1 MVNTEDLEPFIQ
13 QSDETLLARVEAL
26 EQEVEGLERRIET
39 LEHIVRRYD
48 RATLCHGMSQY
59 LSRLIMKRFIYSKYL
74 NPARGIYK
82 QIMLSI
88 YHLIHRSVDAKRG
101 LTPHPLSHPLRMR

>member
-39 LEHIVRRYD
+39 LEHI
-48 RATLCHGMSQY
+48 
-59 LSRLIMKRFIYSKYL
+59 FL
-74 NPARGIYK
+74 NIA
-82 QIMLSI
+82 
-88 YHLIHRSVDAKRG
+88 
-101 LTPHPLSHPLRMR
+101 